1 NVQSVKWTG
10 LTGLN
15 TSTLTAGD
23 FDWSTADK
31 QAPSAAGTYTL
42 SLNEKGEAALRAANK
57 NYNIQEISGSYS
69 YTINPAEVDKD
80 DHKIPNAPTP
90 QYKNDPTQDTPVTY
104 HPVKKPGNKSHNH
117 SGNKGKISSKTVAH
131 KTQTLTSGN
140 KGKISSKTVAH
151 KTQTLTIVATA
162 NKSEK
167 AQSNSTAKVEKS
179 TSTNDK
185 ETLPQTGEKNEN
197 EVGIFGL
204 AIAAIGS
211 LFGLAAGKKR
221 RKKEN

>member
-1 NVQSVKWTG
+1 MPDHGKAQNALSLWCPNATRDEG
-10 LTGLN
+10 LSYPLRK
-15 TSTLTAGD
+15 AGRQE
-23 FDWSTADK
+23 ADK
-31 QAPSAAGTYTL
+31 DG
-42 SLNEKGEAALRAANK
+42 
-57 NYNIQEISGSYS
+57 
-69 YTINPAEVDKD
+69 
-80 DHKIPNAPTP
+80 HKIPNAPTP
-90 QYKNDPTQDTPVTY
+90 QYKNDPTQDTSVTY

-117 SGNKGKISSKTVAH
+117 
-131 KTQTLTSGN
+131 SGN

-197 EVGIFGL
+197 EAGIFGL

>member
-1 NVQSVKWTG
+1 ME
-10 LTGLN
+10 
-15 TSTLTAGD
+15 
-23 FDWSTADK
+23 ADK
-31 QAPSAAGTYTL
+31 DG
-42 SLNEKGEAALRAANK
+42 
-57 NYNIQEISGSYS
+57 
-69 YTINPAEVDKD
+69 
-80 DHKIPNAPTP
+80 HKIPNAPTP
-90 QYKNDPTQDTPVTY
+90 QYKNDPTQDTSVTY

-117 SGNKGKISSKTVAH
+117 
-131 KTQTLTSGN
+131 SGN

-197 EVGIFGL
+197 EAGIFGL

>member
-1 NVQSVKWTG
+1 M
-10 LTGLN
+10 
-15 TSTLTAGD
+15 
-23 FDWSTADK
+23 
-31 QAPSAAGTYTL
+31 
-42 SLNEKGEAALRAANK
+42 
-57 NYNIQEISGSYS
+57 
-69 YTINPAEVDKD
+69 EVDKD
-80 DHKIPNAPTP
+80 GHKIPNAPTP
-90 QYKNDPTQDTPVTY
+90 QYKNDPTQDTSVTY

-197 EVGIFGL
+197 EAGIFGL

>member
-1 NVQSVKWTG
+1 M
-10 LTGLN
+10 
-15 TSTLTAGD
+15 
-23 FDWSTADK
+23 
-31 QAPSAAGTYTL
+31 
-42 SLNEKGEAALRAANK
+42 SLNANGEAALRAANK
-57 NYNIQEISGSYS
+57 NYKIQKISGSYS
-69 YTINPAEVDKD
+69 YTIKPAEVDKD
-80 DHKIPNAPTP
+80 GHKIPNAPTP
-90 QYKNDPTQDTPVTY
+90 QYKNDPTPQYKNDPTQDTSVTY

-117 SGNKGKISSKTVAH
+117 
-131 KTQTLTSGN
+131 SGN

-197 EVGIFGL
+197 EAGIFGL